1 MTHRTRIK
9 WQCRRGMHELDLLL
23 EQFVDSRYDTLS
35 PTDECAL
42 ERLLAYPDLV
52 LLDFLMGKMVPI
64 DREVADVVRE
74 IRAPADT

>member
-1 MTHRTRIK
+1 MTQRTRIN

-23 EQFVDSRYDTLS
+23 EPFVDSRYDTLS
-35 PTDECAL
+35 PTDKRAL

-52 LLDFLMGKMVPI
+52 LLDFLLGKMVPI

-74 IRAPADT
+74 IRTPADT